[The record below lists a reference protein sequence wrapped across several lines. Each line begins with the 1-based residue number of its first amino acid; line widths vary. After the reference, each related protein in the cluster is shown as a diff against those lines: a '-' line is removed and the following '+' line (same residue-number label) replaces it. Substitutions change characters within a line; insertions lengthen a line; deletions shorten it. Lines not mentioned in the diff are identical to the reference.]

1 MTNERFEVF
10 IFTTMLLVVCGVMF
24 LFGLGAFD
32 KPKSEQYAEF
42 QVEGISLEQVRLEHG
57 KSDYNGYYNYLLEGK

>member
-10 IFTTMLLVVCGVMF
+10 IFTTMLLVACGVMF

-32 KPKSEQYAEF
+32 KPKFEQYAEF
-42 QVEGISLEQVRLEHG
+42 QVEGVSLEQVRLEHG
-57 KSDYNGYYNYLLEGK
+57 ESDYNGYYNYLLEGK